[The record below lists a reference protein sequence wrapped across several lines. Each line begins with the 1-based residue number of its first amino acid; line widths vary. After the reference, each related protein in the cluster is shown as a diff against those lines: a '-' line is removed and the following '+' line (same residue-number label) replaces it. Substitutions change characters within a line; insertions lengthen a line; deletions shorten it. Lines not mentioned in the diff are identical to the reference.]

1 MLNPSKPAVDYYN
14 HLISSDLS
22 AASEQYEMLLD
33 LQKKHNT
40 LFGGRPLSHSL
51 RPMVLGEKTY
61 QYIQDTVYTI
71 RQAIL
76 KVASATF
83 NKRSTLEELGLS
95 DHEIALC
102 AIPTNV
108 IRMSATARLDAFLT
122 ANSFRFVE
130 LNAEVPA
137 GIGYMHEMAKIYQK
151 LPVFQKFTER
161 YPVRF
166 VSPLEHTMQ
175 GLIRIYHE
183 EFCGTEEKPAFAIVD
198 HLDVPTLPEFHLIKD
213 YMDRHG
219 YPTEICDPREL
230 ECRDGWIYANGRKID
245 ILYRRLLMNE
255 FFEIEYDCAAYLE
268 GYKAQKTCYLNS
280 FRSKLVHKK
289 MIFSLLTDPEY
300 NRVLD
305 NRELKAIRTHIP
317 WTRKLRAARVRYRGT
332 DVDLLE
338 LIRRNKDM
346 FIMKPNDDYGGHG
359 VVLGFQESQGTWETA
374 VNQALQ
380 LDYVVQETIEIGREP
395 FLLNINGSWESVNT
409 VIDFDPY
416 LNGPMMGGCLT
427 RTSPSNLANVTAGGG
442 SIPLF
447 IARYL

>member
-1 MLNPSKPAVDYYN
+1 MLNPTKEAVDYYN
-14 HLISSDLS
+14 HLISSDVS
-22 AASEQYEMLLD
+22 AASEQYEMLLEI
-33 LQKKHNT
+33 QKKHNT
-40 LFGGRPLSHSL
+40 LFGGRPLTHSL

-61 QYIQDTVYTI
+61 QYIQDTVYVI

-76 KVASATF
+76 KIAAAFF
-83 NKRSTLEELGLS
+83 NNRKTLEHLGLT
-95 DHEIALC
+95 DYEIELC

-137 GIGYMHEMAKIYQK
+137 GIGYMDEMSRIYQQ
-151 LPVFQKFTER
+151 LPVFQQFIKR

-175 GLIRIYHE
+175 GLVRIYHE
-183 EFCGTEEKPAFAIVD
+183 EFGGREQLPTFAIVD
-198 HLDVPTLPEFHLIKD
+198 NLDVPTYPEFQLIKE
-213 YMDRHG
+213 YLERLGHK
-219 YPTEICDPREL
+219 TEICDPRHL

-245 ILYRRLLMNE
+245 ILYRRLLMND
-255 FFEIEYDCAAYLE
+255 FFKIQPECQAYLQ

-289 MIFSLLTDPEY
+289 MIFALLTDAEY
-300 NRVLD
+300 TSVLD
-305 NRELKAIRTHIP
+305 RSELEAIRNHIP
-317 WTRKLRAARVRYRGT
+317 WTRKLNASTVRYRGAR
-332 DVDLLE
+332 VDLLD
-338 LIRRNKDM
+338 LVRRNKNNY
-346 FIMKPNDDYGGHG
+346 ILKPNDDYGGHG
-359 VVLGFQESQGTWETA
+359 VVLGFQESQAEWETA
-374 VNQALQ
+374 INHALQ
-380 LDYVVQETIEIGREP
+380 LDYVVQEIIEIGKEP
-395 FLLNINGSWESVNT
+395 FWLPVEGNWQPVNT

>member
-1 MLNPSKPAVDYYN
+1 MLEQNKPAVDYYN
-14 HLISSDLS
+14 HLIASDLG
-22 AASEQYEMLLD
+22 AATEQHQMLVE
-33 LQKKHNT
+33 LQHKHGT
-40 LFGGRPLSHSL
+40 LFGGRPLTQSL
-51 RPMVLGEKTY
+51 RPMVIGERTY
-61 QYIQDTVYTI
+61 QYIQDTVYVI

-76 KVASATF
+76 KIAATF
-83 NKRSTLEELGLS
+83 FNSRETLDHLGLT
-95 DHEIALC
+95 DLEVELC

-137 GIGYMHEMAKIYQK
+137 GIAYMHEMASIYNQ
-151 LPVFQKFTER
+151 LPVFQKFKEKF
-161 YPVRF
+161 PVRF
-166 VSPLEHTMQ
+166 VSPLEHTFQ

-183 EFCGTEEKPAFAIVD
+183 EFGGLEEKPSFAIVD
-198 HLDVPTLPEFHLIKD
+198 HLDVPTYPEFVLIKE
-213 YMDRHG
+213 YLERLGHVA
-219 YPTEICDPREL
+219 EICDPREL
-230 ECRDGWIYANGRKID
+230 ECRDGWIYANGKKID

-255 FFEIEYDCAAYLE
+255 FFEIKYDCDAYLE

-289 MIFSLLTDPEY
+289 MIFALLTDPAY
-300 NRVLD
+300 NKVLSQT
-305 NRELKAIRTHIP
+305 ELQAIRSHIP
-317 WTRKLRAARVRYRGT
+317 WTRKLKPARVRYRGT
-332 DVDLLE
+332 VLDLLE
-338 LIRRNKDM
+338 LIRKNKDN
-346 FIMKPNDDYGGHG
+346 FILKPNDDYGGHG
-359 VVLGFQESQGTWETA
+359 VVLGFQETQGTWETA
-374 VNQALQ
+374 ITQALQ
-380 LDYVVQETIEIGREP
+380 LDFIVQEVIEIGREP
-395 FLLNINGSWESVNT
+395 FLLPVNGKWESVNT

>member
-1 MLNPSKPAVDYYN
+1 MLSPSKPAVDYYN
-14 HLISSDLS
+14 HLITSDLS
-22 AASEQYEMLLD
+22 AATEQHEMLIEM
-33 LQKKHNT
+33 QHKQNV
-40 LFGGRPLSHSL
+40 LFGGRPLTHSL
-51 RPMVLGEKTY
+51 RPMVMGEKTF
-61 QYIQDTVYTI
+61 QYIHDTVYVI

-76 KVASATF
+76 KIAATF
-83 NKRSTLEELGLS
+83 FNNRKTLDHLGLTPY
-95 DHEIALC
+95 EIELC

-108 IRMSATARLDAFLT
+108 IRMSATARLDSFLT
-122 ANSFRFVE
+122 DNSFKFVE

-137 GIGYMHEMAKIYQK
+137 GIAYMQEMANIYRK

-183 EFCGTEEKPAFAIVD
+183 EFGGFEEKPSFAIVD
-198 HLDVPTLPEFHLIKD
+198 HLDVPTYPEFVLIKE
-213 YMDRHG
+213 YLERQGHVA
-219 YPTEICDPREL
+219 EICDPREL
-230 ECRDGWIYANGRKID
+230 ECRDGWIYANGKKID

-255 FFEIEYDCAAYLE
+255 FFEIQYDCAAYLE

-289 MIFSLLTDPEY
+289 MIFALLTDPDY
-300 NRVLD
+300 NHVLD
-305 NRELKAIRTHIP
+305 QAELKAIRDHIP
-317 WTRKLRAARVRYRGT
+317 WTRKLKPSRVRYRGAN
-332 DVDLLE
+332 VDLLE
-338 LIRRNKDM
+338 LIRRNRDT

-359 VVLGFQESQGTWETA
+359 VVLGFQESQDTWETA
-374 VNQALQ
+374 INQALQ
-380 LDYVVQETIEIGREP
+380 LDYVVQEVIEIGRQP
-395 FLLNINGSWESVNT
+395 FLLPVEGTWQSVNT